1 MAGEPALW
9 PALQLGQL
17 MAADRLTKIAA
28 WAFEQTGHTFNDVER
43 LNRALTHSS
52 ARSQSKANYE
62 RLEFLGDRVLGLVV
76 AELLFAD
83 YPEADEGEL
92 SLRFNQLV
100 DAKTCSEIATAI
112 GLPVLIRAGSDL
124 GNPGDTRHVN
134 VRADVVEALIAS
146 LYQDGG
152 LDVARAFIKRN
163 WASRVSGPNTPRRD
177 PKTEMQEWAHR
188 DGATA
193 PVYTIIS
200 REGPDHE
207 PHFVVSIASGA
218 YPDETG
224 EGRSK
229 RLAEQDAAT
238 RFLVKRGVWADEGH

>member
-1 MAGEPALW
+1 MT
-9 PALQLGQL
+9 
-17 MAADRLTKIAA
+17 ADRLAAISA
-28 WAFEQTGHTFNDVER
+28 WAMEKTGHAFADAGR
-43 LNRALTHSS
+43 LDRALTHSS

-76 AELLFAD
+76 AELLFAA

-92 SLRFNQLV
+92 SLRFNQMV
-100 DAKTCSEIATAI
+100 DAKTCSAVAEEI
-112 GLPVLIRAGSDL
+112 GLPPLIRTGADL
-124 GNPGDTRHVN
+124 GDAADKRHVN

-152 LDVARAFIKRN
+152 LDAARKFIVRN
-163 WASRVSGPNTPRRD
+163 WAGRVSAAAATRRD

-188 DGATA
+188 DSKAV
-193 PVYTIIS
+193 PHYTVVS
-200 REGPDHE
+200 RDGPDHE
-207 PHFVVSIASGA
+207 PHFVVRLPCAA
-218 YPDETG
+218 YPAVNG

-238 RFLVKRGVWADEGH
+238 RFLIKRGVWAVEGQ